1 MKAGFEQLCT
11 PQMRVLSDSQIKEI
25 FNAACEILETTGM
38 KVDCKETQELLHA
51 HGATVNG
58 DIIRIPSSL
67 VQRAIS
73 TMPKRITLSNRE
85 GERKIFLEG
94 NKSYFGCN
102 PDNPEYYDPYT
113 GERRPMT
120 SKDGADMA
128 RVIDYLP
135 NIDFVLNACFSAD
148 VHEDVADRV
157 IIREMMFNMRKTIG
171 FSCKDVD
178 TLQDIIDMGAIIAGS
193 HEELQANPWM
203 FHIQEPISPLVHE
216 ENTMKEIKLCAENRF
231 PLVYYPMPMAGAT
244 APATAAG
251 LLAQNL
257 AECFIGLV
265 YHQLVNPGAPIIHGG
280 VASIMDM
287 KTTRFCYG
295 APETYLQ
302 IAALTDIL
310 HYYEI
315 PVWGTAG
322 PLDAKTLDQ
331 QAATEMTMGYLMAA
345 LSGQNLVHDTGL
357 MDQATVTCPE
367 ILILANEQISMVR
380 KIMEGVEVNEETLAL
395 DVINQSMTS
404 GSFLAEEHTLKHF
417 RKFWQPTLFDRS
429 TAKVAEKTITQ
440 KLNEKAIDIIE
451 NHEVPELDK
460 DKKKAILELEKKW
473 LKEAVKA

>member
-1 MKAGFEQLCT
+1 MKSKYNNILKPG
-11 PQMRVLSDSQIKEI
+11 MKVLGESQILEI
-25 FNAACEILETTGM
+25 FNAACDIIERTGM
-38 KVDCKETQELLHA
+38 KIEDKEARDLLHSY
-51 HGATVNG
+51 GAKVDGKIVKIPTKLVEQA
-58 DIIRIPSSL
+58 IR
-67 VQRAIS
+67 
-73 TMPKRITLSNRE
+73 TMPSRITLADRE
-85 GERKIFLEG
+85 GNRKIYLEG

-113 GERRPMT
+113 GERRPFT

-128 RVIDYLP
+128 KVIDYLP
-135 NIDFVLNACFSAD
+135 NIDFVLNACFSSD

-157 IIREMMFNMRKTIG
+157 IIRQMMFNMRKTIG

-178 TLQDIIDMGAIIAGS
+178 TLQDIMDMGAIIAGGK
-193 HEELQANPWM
+193 EELQANPYM

-216 ENTMKEIKLCAENRF
+216 ENTFKEIKLCAENRF

-251 LLAQNL
+251 LLAQDL

-265 YHQLVNPGAPIIHGG
+265 YHQLINPGAPIILGG
-280 VASIMDM
+280 VAAIMDM

-310 HYYEI
+310 HYLDI
-315 PVWGTAG
+315 PIWGTAG

-331 QAATEMTMGYLMAA
+331 QAATEMSIGYLMAA

-367 ILILANEQISMVR
+367 ILILADEQISMVR
-380 KIMEGVEVNEETLAL
+380 KIMGGVEVNEETLAL
-395 DVINQSMTS
+395 DVIDQALTS
-404 GSFLAEEHTLKHF
+404 GTMLAEEHTLKHF
-417 RKFWQPTLFDRS
+417 RNFWQPNIFDRS
-429 TAKVAEKTITQ
+429 TSKVSEKSITE
-440 KLNEKAIDIIE
+440 KLNEKAKDIIE
-451 NHEVPELDK
+451 NYEVPELDK
-460 DKKKAILELEKKW
+460 DKKKAIIELEKKW
-473 LKEAVKA
+473 LGKI

>member
-1 MKAGFEQLCT
+1 MKSKYNAFLK
-11 PQMRVLSDSQIKEI
+11 PHMKVLGESQILEI
-25 FNAACEILETTGM
+25 FNASCEILERTGM
-38 KVDCKETQELLHA
+38 KIEDKEARELLHSY
-51 HGATVNG
+51 GAKVDGKIVKIPTKLVEQA
-58 DIIRIPSSL
+58 IR
-67 VQRAIS
+67 
-73 TMPKRITLSNRE
+73 TMPSRITLADRE
-85 GERKIFLEG
+85 GNRKIFLEG

-113 GERRPMT
+113 GERRPFT

-128 RVIDYLP
+128 KVIDYLP
-135 NIDFVLNACFSAD
+135 NIDFVLNACFSSD

-157 IIREMMFNMRKTIG
+157 IIRQMMFNMRKTIG

-178 TLQDIIDMGAIIAGS
+178 TLQDIMDMGAIIAGGK
-193 HEELQANPWM
+193 EELEANPYM

-216 ENTMKEIKLCAENRF
+216 ENTFKEIKLCAENRF

-251 LLAQNL
+251 LLAQDL

-265 YHQLVNPGAPIIHGG
+265 YHQLINPGAPIILGG
-280 VASIMDM
+280 VAAIMDM

-310 HYYEI
+310 HYFDI
-315 PVWGTAG
+315 PIWGTAG

-331 QAATEMTMGYLMAA
+331 QAATEMSIGYLMAA

-367 ILILANEQISMVR
+367 ILILADEQISMVR
-380 KIMEGVEVNEETLAL
+380 KIMGGVEVNEETLAL
-395 DVINQSMTS
+395 DVIDQALTS
-404 GSFLAEEHTLKHF
+404 GTMLAEEHTLKHF
-417 RKFWQPTLFDRS
+417 RNFWQPNIFDRS
-429 TAKVAEKTITQ
+429 TAKVSEKSITE
-440 KLNEKAIDIIE
+440 KLNEKAKDIIE
-451 NHEVPELDK
+451 NYEVPELDK
-460 DKKKAILELEKKW
+460 DKKKAIIELEKKW
-473 LKEAVKA
+473 LG